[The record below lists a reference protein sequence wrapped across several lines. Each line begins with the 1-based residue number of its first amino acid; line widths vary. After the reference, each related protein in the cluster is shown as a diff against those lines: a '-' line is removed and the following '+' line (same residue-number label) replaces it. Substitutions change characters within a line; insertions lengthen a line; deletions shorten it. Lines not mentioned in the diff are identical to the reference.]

1 MTSKILAERYE
12 VQRQLGKQTGRQTLL
27 ARDLQTQELV
37 VIKQLFLGSDFEWQ
51 DLKLFE
57 REAETLKALSHP
69 AIPRYL
75 DYLEIDELNSKS
87 FALVQTYVE
96 GKTLQEH
103 LRSGRT
109 FSESE
114 VKQLAKSLLAILNYL
129 HKQNPPVIHR
139 DIKPSN
145 ILLHSRSGNSVGQVY
160 LVDFGSVQNQAA
172 KFGGTITVVGT
183 YGYMA
188 PEQFGGRSV
197 PASDLYGLGAT
208 LIYLVTGLHPTELSQ
223 QDLKIQFADR
233 VPQVN
238 PNLIDWLEWMTEP
251 SLSKR
256 LSSAREAWRGL
267 KNPHLINKSPM
278 VVLQPQ
284 GSDIKLTKNSEFIEI
299 VIPPPGIGFGLI
311 ATLSAVV
318 SASPVSFIARDMLS
332 DALKIN
338 SQFFI
343 IISGSLLC
351 MAGLKLIFALFRERR
366 LRIDRQQISCS
377 SHLLGL
383 RWNHAKPSPRN
394 EICQLEIQQ
403 REYRNSGIGV
413 KVIKVMIF
421 AFSIPRE
428 LYQAASLLMQESHS
442 EVRLGKVY
450 QMIVQAG
457 NHKYQL
463 GEKEGLSESE
473 IKWLATEL
481 SQWLRLKIQRTLTDG
496 QKKRSM

>member
-1 MTSKILAERYE
+1 MTSQILAERYE
-12 VQRQLGKQTGRQTLL
+12 VHRQQGKQTGRQTLL

-75 DYLEIDELNSKS
+75 DYLEIDEPDSKG

-96 GKTLQEH
+96 GKNLEEH

-114 VKQLAKSLLAILNYL
+114 VKELAKSLLEILIYL
-129 HKQNPPVIHR
+129 HQQDPPVIHR

-145 ILLHSRSGNSVGQVY
+145 ILLHSRSGHSVGQVY

-223 QDLKIQFADR
+223 QDLKIQFAER
-233 VPQVN
+233 VTQLN
-238 PNLIDWLEWMTEP
+238 SNLIDWLEWMTEP
-251 SLSKR
+251 SLEKR
-256 LSSAREAWRGL
+256 LSSAGEALRTL
-267 KNPHLINKSPM
+267 KNPRPINKSPM
-278 VVLQPQ
+278 VVQPPP

-299 VIPPPGIGFGLI
+299 VIPPQGIGFGLI
-311 ATLSAVV
+311 ALLSAAVPPSILLLSSV
-318 SASPVSFIARDMLS
+318 FSTYNLGINNQFISL
-332 DALKIN
+332 
-338 SQFFI
+338 
-343 IISGSLLC
+343 ISGSFFLGAVGVMFLF
-351 MAGLKLIFALFRERR
+351 AIFRKLR
-366 LRIDRQQISCS
+366 LRIDREQISYS
-377 SHLLGL
+377 SHMLGL
-383 RWNHAKPSPRN
+383 RWNNSKPARRQD
-394 EICQLEIQQ
+394 ICQLEIKQIGYKVSQ
-403 REYRNSGIGV
+403 MIIQTDNQKYRIGV
-413 KVIKVMIF
+413 K
-421 AFSIPRE
+421 
-428 LYQAASLLMQESHS
+428 Q
-442 EVRLGKVY
+442 
-450 QMIVQAG
+450 
-457 NHKYQL
+457 
-463 GEKEGLSESE
+463 GLSESE
-473 IKWLATEL
+473 IDWLATEL
-481 SQWLRLKIQRTLTDG
+481 SQWLGLKIQITLRDG
-496 QKKRSM
+496 KKNISR

>member
-1 MTSKILAERYE
+1 MTGKILAERYE
-12 VQRQLGKQTGRQTLL
+12 VQRQLGKQIGRQTLL

-57 REAETLKALSHP
+57 REAETLKALEYP

-75 DYLEIDELNSKS
+75 DYLEIDEPDSKG

-96 GKTLQEH
+96 GKTLEDH

-114 VKQLAKSLLAILNYL
+114 VKQLAKSLLEVLIYL
-129 HKQNPPVIHR
+129 HEQNPPVIHR

-233 VPQVN
+233 VTQLN
-238 PNLIDWLEWMTEP
+238 PNLIYWLEWMTEP

-256 LSSAREAWRGL
+256 LSSAGEAWQSL
-267 KNPHLINKSPM
+267 KNPRPTDKNSMAVHPRLCTE
-278 VVLQPQ
+278 
-284 GSDIKLTKNSEFIEI
+284 IKLTKTSEFIEF
-299 VIPPPGIGFGLI
+299 VIPPQGLSLNLM
-311 ATLSAVV
+311 ALLSAAVPLNYIYLMLLYSSEFWQFAISHIHYLFV
-318 SASPVSFIARDMLS
+318 IILYILVTLLSPVVGILM
-332 DALKIN
+332 
-338 SQFFI
+338 
-343 IISGSLLC
+343 
-351 MAGLKLIFALFRERR
+351 FALFRKLR
-366 LRIDRQQISCS
+366 LRIDRQHISFT
-377 SHLLGL
+377 SHLLDWK
-383 RWNHAKPSPRN
+383 WNKYKTSRVK
-394 EICQLEIQQ
+394 ISYLEI
-403 REYRNSGIGV
+403 EETGD
-413 KVIKVMIF
+413 KVFNAIIR
-421 AFSIPRE
+421 PG
-428 LYQAASLLMQESHS
+428 YQ
-442 EVRLGKVY
+442 
-450 QMIVQAG
+450 
-457 NHKYQL
+457 KYQL
-463 GEKEGLSESE
+463 GANHGLS
-473 IKWLATEL
+473 
-481 SQWLRLKIQRTLTDG
+481 
-496 QKKRSM
+496 

>member
-1 MTSKILAERYE
+1 MTEKVLVERYE

-57 REAETLKALSHP
+57 REAETLKALDHP

-75 DYLEIDELNSKS
+75 DYLEIDEHDSKS
-87 FALVQTYVE
+87 FALVQTYVG
-96 GKTLQEH
+96 GKTLEEH

-109 FSESE
+109 FNESE
-114 VKQLAKSLLAILNYL
+114 VKELAQALLKILSYL
-129 HKQNPPVIHR
+129 HEQNPPVIHR

-145 ILLHSRSGNSVGQVY
+145 ILLDNRSGHSVGQVY

-223 QDLKIQFADR
+223 QDLKIQFSDR
-233 VPQVN
+233 VPQLN
-238 PNLIDWLEWMTEP
+238 PDLIDWLEWMTEP

-256 LSSAREAWRGL
+256 LSSAGEALQTL
-267 KNPHLINKSPM
+267 KNPRPIEKTSM
-278 VVLQPQ
+278 VVQPQ
-284 GSDIKLTKNSEFIEI
+284 GSDIQLTKTPEFIEI
-299 VIPPPGIGFGLI
+299 VIEPQGVGFGII
-311 ATLSAVV
+311 ALLSAAIAANYWLFINIFNFPEDGGT
-318 SASPVSFIARDMLS
+318 STNLSPINPQNLMLS
-332 DALKIN
+332 
-338 SQFFI
+338 
-343 IISGSLLC
+343 GSFL
-351 MAGLKLIFALFRERR
+351 AAVGVIFIFALFRELR
-366 LRIDRQQISCS
+366 LKIDRQQISYS

-383 RWNHAKPSPRN
+383 RWNHSKPARRQD
-394 EICQLEIQQ
+394 ICQLEIEEIGHKVSQIIIQ
-403 REYRNSGIGV
+403 AGNKEY
-413 KVIKVMIF
+413 
-421 AFSIPRE
+421 
-428 LYQAASLLMQESHS
+428 
-442 EVRLGKVY
+442 RLGKR
-450 QMIVQAG
+450 Q
-457 NHKYQL
+457 
-463 GEKEGLSESE
+463 GLSKSE
-473 IKWLATEL
+473 IEWLASEL

-496 QKKRSM
+496 KKNK

>member
-1 MTSKILAERYE
+1 MICKILKKRYE

-69 AIPRYL
+69 SIPRYL
-75 DYLEIDELNSKS
+75 DYLEIEEPDSKG

-96 GKTLQEH
+96 GKTLEEH

-114 VKQLAKSLLAILNYL
+114 VKELAKSLLEILIYL
-129 HKQNPPVIHR
+129 HQQDPPVIHR

-233 VPQVN
+233 VTQLN
-238 PNLIDWLEWMTEP
+238 SNLIDWIEWMTEP
-251 SLSKR
+251 SLEKR
-256 LSSAREAWRGL
+256 LSSAGEALRSL
-267 KNPHLINKSPM
+267 KNPRPINKSPM
-278 VVLQPQ
+278 VVQPPP
-284 GSDIKLTKNSEFIEI
+284 GSDIKLTKNLEFIEI
-299 VIPPPGIGFGLI
+299 VIPPQGIGFGLI
-311 ATLSAVV
+311 ALLSAAVPPIIWSLDSNSV
-318 SASPVSFIARDMLS
+318 LTDNLGISHQFIML
-332 DALKIN
+332 
-338 SQFFI
+338 
-343 IISGSLLC
+343 ISGSFLC
-351 MAGLKLIFALFRERR
+351 AVGVMFLFALFRKLR
-366 LRIDRQQISCS
+366 LRIDRQQISYS

-383 RWNHAKPSPRN
+383 KWNHSKASPRPD
-394 EICQLEIQQ
+394 ICHLEIEQ
-403 REYRNSGIGV
+403 IGY
-413 KVIKVMIF
+413 KV
-421 AFSIPRE
+421 S
-428 LYQAASLLMQESHS
+428 
-442 EVRLGKVY
+442 
-450 QMIVQAG
+450 QMIIQAG
-457 NHKYQL
+457 NQKYRL
-463 GEKEGLSESE
+463 GVKQGLSESE
-473 IKWLATEL
+473 IEWLATEL

-496 QKKRSM
+496 KKNKWF

>member
-1 MTSKILAERYE
+1 MTAKVLAERYE
-12 VQRQLGKQTGRQTLL
+12 VQQQLGKQTGRQTLL
-27 ARDLQTQELV
+27 ARDLKTQKLV

-75 DYLEIDELNSKS
+75 DYLEIDEPDSKS
-87 FALVQTYVE
+87 FALVQTYVK

-103 LRSGRT
+103 LKAGRT

-114 VKQLAKSLLAILNYL
+114 VKELAKSLLAILSYL

-145 ILLHSRSGNSVGQVY
+145 ILLHSRSGNSVGKIY

-208 LIYLVTGLHPTELSQ
+208 LIYLVTGLHPTEMSQ

-233 VPQVN
+233 VSQLN

-256 LSSAREAWRGL
+256 LSSAKESWRAL
-267 KNPHLINKSPM
+267 KNPRPIDKTPM
-278 VVLQPQ
+278 VLEPQ
-284 GSDIKLTKNSEFIEI
+284 GSDIKLTKTSEFIEI
-299 VIPPPGIGFGLI
+299 IIPPQGVGFRLI
-311 ATLSAVV
+311 ALWAGWLPANFALLMPFVHGGQVYPVLNLISIIWLVTVV
-318 SASPVSFIARDMLS
+318 AMFLR
-332 DALKIN
+332 
-338 SQFFI
+338 
-343 IISGSLLC
+343 
-351 MAGLKLIFALFRERR
+351 ALFRKLR
-366 LRIDRQQISCS
+366 LRIDRQQISYT

-383 RWNHAKPSPRN
+383 RWNHSKPAPRQ
-394 EICQLEIQQ
+394 EICLLEIEEI
-403 REYRNSGIGV
+403 RYKI
-413 KVIKVMIF
+413 
-421 AFSIPRE
+421 
-428 LYQAASLLMQESHS
+428 S
-442 EVRLGKVY
+442 EIIIEAGNQKYRLG
-450 QMIVQAG
+450 G
-457 NHKYQL
+457 NQ
-463 GEKEGLSESE
+463 GLTESE
-473 IKWLATEL
+473 IEWLKTEL
-481 SQWLRLKIQRTLTDG
+481 IQWLGLKIKRT
-496 QKKRSM
+496 

>member
-1 MTSKILAERYE
+1 MTSQILAERYE
-12 VQRQLGKQTGRQTLL
+12 VHRQLGKQTGRQTLL

-69 AIPRYL
+69 SIPRYL
-75 DYLEIDELNSKS
+75 DYLEIDEPDSKG

-96 GKTLQEH
+96 GKNLEEH

-114 VKQLAKSLLAILNYL
+114 VKELAKSLLEILIYL
-129 HKQNPPVIHR
+129 HQQDPPVIHR

-145 ILLHSRSGNSVGQVY
+145 ILLHSRSGHSVGQVY

-233 VPQVN
+233 VTQLN

-251 SLSKR
+251 SLEKR
-256 LSSAREAWRGL
+256 LSSAGEAWNSL
-267 KNPHLINKSPM
+267 ANPREIPKSMMP
-278 VVLQPQ
+278 VQPR
-284 GSDIKLTKNSEFIEI
+284 GSDIKLTKNSELIEI
-299 VIPPPGIGFGLI
+299 VIPPHGFAFDWVSI
-311 ATLSAVV
+311 LSGAVP
-318 SASPVSFIARDMLS
+318 ASMVLW
-332 DALKIN
+332 IN
-338 SQFFI
+338 YYEI
-343 IISGSLLC
+343 PINPLVLRMISGSFLLA
-351 MAGLKLIFALFRERR
+351 AGVMSLFALFRE
-366 LRIDRQQISCS
+366 LHLVIDRQQISYS

-383 RWNHAKPSPRN
+383 RWNHFQPAPRPD
-394 EICQLEIQQ
+394 IGQLEIEQVEYTIPDTQQ
-403 REYRNSGIGV
+403 KSNRVS
-413 KVIKVMIF
+413 
-421 AFSIPRE
+421 
-428 LYQAASLLMQESHS
+428 
-442 EVRLGKVY
+442 
-450 QMIVQAG
+450 QMIIQAG
-457 NHKYQL
+457 NQKYRL
-463 GEKEGLSESE
+463 GVKQRLSESE
-473 IKWLATEL
+473 IEWLATEL
-481 SQWLRLKIQRTLTDG
+481 SQWLGLKIQRTLTDG
-496 QKKRSM
+496 KNNKWF